1 MLTDRVLS
9 EERIERDNKT
19 LKLLESYGIDTE
31 FINNE
36 VYYFLELNN
45 ITYSDYHNGLLLK
58 DDVCRKVHK
67 SYGPVHVDESDNC
80 FRYVW
85 GKDSKYHYE
94 DLEWSSHADEYFLSD
109 DIIIGYGGIRVTQ
122 EYVASFNTG
131 YYYLNEC
138 NDSDSFGL
146 WMYYSDCVYCQD
158 IQCRVPEEEA
168 NYCRTDDEYYFDEN
182 EMPEDITK
190 SRSKINQYHA
200 GPKSLDKTEGSEI
213 AIGFEVE
220 KNTIKGLDEDDVGE
234 EIGEYDMFARYETDS
249 SCGLEAITHIF
260 PLSPVRST
268 RRKKFFE
275 IMDAAEEILNE
286 PTNIKCGGHV
296 TISAG
301 KNGNSA
307 IHNPMPAI
315 DLLEKIKGNLSIIY
329 ALYRYRLNNSFC
341 SGNKSLKNLEHEGG
355 HLVVE
360 VKNRF
365 NAIEIRLFNR
375 VRNIKQL
382 KLRYDLTYLIVNAGL
397 RNIDF
402 SVLLKQVKPILMK
415 MYDNDREKVNNILEL
430 SVYFRTY
437 LIADVVHEKIDQFI
451 NGPDN
456 D

>member
-1 MLTDRVLS
+1 MLTLK
-9 EERIERDNKT
+9 ETLKEIKERNNSTI
-19 LKLLESYGIDTE
+19 KLLESYGIDTE
-31 FINNE
+31 FINE
-36 VYYFLELNN
+36 EIHYFLEINN
-45 ITYSDYHNGLLLK
+45 IVYSDYHNDLLSK
-58 DDVCRKVHK
+58 DDVSRKAHK
-67 SYGPVHVDESDNC
+67 SYGPVHVDESDDN
-80 FRYVW
+80 FQYVW
-85 GKDSKYHYE
+85 GKDSKYHVDE
-94 DLEWSSHADEYFLSD
+94 VEWSSHADEFFLKKD
-109 DIIIGYGGIRVTQ
+109 VIIGYGGIRVTQ
-122 EYVASFNTG
+122 EYVSSFRSG

-146 WMYYSDCVYCQD
+146 WMYYSDCVYCRD
-158 IQCRVPEEEA
+158 IQCRVPEGEA
-168 NYCRTDDEYYFDEN
+168 IYCHHDDEYYFCEDN
-182 EMPEDITK
+182 MPEDITR

-200 GPKSLDKTEGSEI
+200 GPRSLDKTEGSEI

-220 KNTIKGLDEDDVGE
+220 KNTIKGLDEDCVGE

-275 IMDAAEEILNE
+275 IMDDAEEILNE

-301 KNGNSA
+301 KNGDSA

-329 ALYRYRLNNSFC
+329 ALYRYRLNNSYC
-341 SGNKSLKNLEHEGG
+341 SGNKNLKNYEHEGG

-360 VKNRF
+360 VKNRI

-397 RNIDF
+397 RNTDF
-402 SVLLKQVKPILMK
+402 SDLLKQVKPILMK

-437 LIADVVHEKIDQFI
+437 LIADVVHENIDQFI